1 MAVLP
6 GQRILLP
13 KLCSKICNQTWP
25 EEWGGGGGAGRDG
38 KRDRAPGPTAGA
50 RASWMAGEGPD
61 GHFTYCG

>member
-25 EEWGGGGGAGRDG
+25 EEWGG
-38 KRDRAPGPTAGA
+38 
-50 RASWMAGEGPD
+50 
-61 GHFTYCG
+61 